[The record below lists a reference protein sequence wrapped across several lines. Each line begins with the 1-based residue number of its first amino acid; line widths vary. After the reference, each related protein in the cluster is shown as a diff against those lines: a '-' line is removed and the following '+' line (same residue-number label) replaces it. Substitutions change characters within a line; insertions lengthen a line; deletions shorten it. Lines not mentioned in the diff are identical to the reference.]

1 MLNFLL
7 KKHSCLF
14 VRRFKREVSH
24 WNFGQKFERASKQCT
39 WSYTQPISWR
49 RLTEG
54 ISNHFIEKSVSRKI
68 FATLLLRRNWSI
80 IFGNPDPTNYSQI
93 SFEMRECYVKLRL
106 LVLRFLTKYRTK
118 DVQTFGGLL
127 IVLSLF

>member
-1 MLNFLL
+1 MAKNSKGLQNSA
-7 KKHSCLF
+7 H
-14 VRRFKREVSH
+14 EVTHNQFHEGGS
-24 WNFGQKFERASKQCT
+24 Q
-39 WSYTQPISWR
+39 
-49 RLTEG
+49 TEG

-80 IFGNPDPTNYSQI
+80 IFGNDPTNHSQI

-118 DVQTFGGLL
+118 NVQTFGGLL
-127 IVLSLF
+127 ILLSLF